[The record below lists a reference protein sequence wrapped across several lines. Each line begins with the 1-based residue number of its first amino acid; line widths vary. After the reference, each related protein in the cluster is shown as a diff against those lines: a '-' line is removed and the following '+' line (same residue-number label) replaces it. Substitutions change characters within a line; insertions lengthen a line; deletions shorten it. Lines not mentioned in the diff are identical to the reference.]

1 MSKQFTDL
9 FQKQKNHFLSFVKHE
24 KIADRRNKL
33 RAIKTWM
40 RRNESLIISSIAADF
55 NKSTEEIKFG
65 EIRIRV
71 IETLDAQKKGRLSP
85 TLNASI

>member
-65 EIRIRV
+65 EIKPV
-71 IETLDAQKKGRLSP
+71 LSEINEAHKP
-85 TLNASI
+85 TSK